1 MIHATDASTR
11 GFPYFFVCV
20 CVRPTPA
27 LPPSTGASVRL
38 PLATSPAN
46 SPPSVT
52 PRSTLSSR
60 RLHLCPQIS
69 STPADSPARGY
80 PTSLP
85 RTSPGIMWHHLL
97 CSLRLRPP
105 NASIYV
111 CDSTASLTRRP
122 LLSQTSVCIPSSVQ
136 MPCVVEALPTWTI
149 ATDSTVHAPTSV
161 GRSSTSSGW
170 CNVLT
175 SELVWAQ

>member
-1 MIHATDASTR
+1 VIHATDASTR

-27 LPPSTGASVRL
+27 LPPSIGVSVRL

-52 PRSTLSSR
+52 PRSTLLSR

-85 RTSPGIMWHHLL
+85 RTSPGIMRHHLL
-97 CSLRLRPP
+97 CSLRLCPP
-105 NASIYV
+105 TASIYV

-122 LLSQTSVCIPSSVQ
+122 LLSQTSVCIPSSADAMCRGSLANVDDRHRLHRSCAHLCWSFVHFVWVVQ
-136 MPCVVEALPTWTI
+136 CP
-149 ATDSTVHAPTSV
+149 D
-161 GRSSTSSGW
+161 
-170 CNVLT
+170 
-175 SELVWAQ
+175 